1 MGGVRLPPQWLP
13 RHCPLLASPA
23 VPDAALYMPVQG
35 PADTAGQPVQAAPA
49 ETPGGDPDSRGQESR
64 PALSRARTGPAQGAD
79 L

>member
-49 ETPGGDPDSRGQESR
+49 KTSGVTPTAEAKSPAR
-64 PALSRARTGPAQGAD
+64 P
-79 L
+79 